1 MTDGTRREDA
11 IFRMGCSAE
20 RSISGYSSH
29 THLGGD
35 LAKVA
40 LVQTRL
46 LGRDER
52 PARRIVQ
59 VEDEVLHGV
68 GEWFVGHGCRVVVG
82 LVTERV
88 IFGGRWWL

>member
-1 MTDGTRREDA
+1 
-11 IFRMGCSAE
+11 
-20 RSISGYSSH
+20 
-29 THLGGD
+29 
-35 LAKVA
+35 
-40 LVQTRL
+40 
-46 LGRDER
+46 
-52 PARRIVQ
+52 VQ